1 MNYLITSKNGWISS
15 IMLIILVIGVSC
27 LSNQSTETGTVSDFE
42 YVLYDGVDTPINLSD
57 SYGAPII
64 LNFWAGLCPPC
75 RAEMPDFQEFYEEHG
90 HEIVIIGI
98 DIGKYTGLGSQ
109 KDALELVDDLGVTYT
124 IGGVK
129 DDSVIE
135 LYNVYGL
142 PHTVFIDS
150 EQNIVR
156 AWSGAI
162 NLSKLEDIGL
172 GMLESPQ

>member
-1 MNYLITSKNGWISS
+1 
-15 IMLIILVIGVSC
+15 MLIILVIGVSC

-57 SYGAPII
+57 SYGAPLI
-64 LNFWAGLCPPC
+64 LKCWAGVRPPG

-90 HEIVIIGI
+90 HEVVIIGI

-135 LYNVYGL
+135 FYNVYGL

>member
-1 MNYLITSKNGWISS
+1 M
-15 IMLIILVIGVSC
+15 
-27 LSNQSTETGTVSDFE
+27 
-42 YVLYDGVDTPINLSD
+42 
-57 SYGAPII
+57 
-64 LNFWAGLCPPC
+64 
-75 RAEMPDFQEFYEEHG
+75 
-90 HEIVIIGI
+90 
-98 DIGKYTGLGSQ
+98 
-109 KDALELVDDLGVTYT
+109 ELVDDLGVTYT

-172 GMLESPQ
+172 GMLESYQ